1 MNQLKFESLGTQWV
15 IESNGDIPT
24 QIESWL
30 SKFENTYSRFIYDS
44 LLNRISLTPGRYQLD
59 SDGQKILDYY
69 RQFYKLTNGLFSP
82 LIGQN
87 LVQAGYNSKYTLS
100 TSLLTDIPLFEDFF
114 EYNPPYVE
122 TKKSCQLDFGGIG
135 KGYAI
140 EQVKNILLSTNSD
153 YFYINAGQD
162 IYIHSSAPIE
172 VALENPHNPEE
183 AIGIAK
189 ISNQSICGSS
199 GNRRHWGKF
208 HHIINPQ
215 TKLSP
220 SEIVATWVVADNPT
234 IADTISTCLFL
245 VPPQKLLTEFDF
257 EYLIIDQHQ
266 QAVRSPHFPATLF

>member
-1 MNQLKFESLGTQWV
+1 MNQLKFESLGTIWV
-15 IESNGDIPT
+15 IESNGNIPGVIT
-24 QIESWL
+24 DWL
-30 SKFENTYSRFIYDS
+30 AKFENTYSRFIANS
-44 LLNRISLTPGRYQLD
+44 LLNRISSTPGRYQID
-59 SDGQKILDYY
+59 SDGQIIFAYY
-69 RQFYKLTNGLFSP
+69 RQFCKLTNGLFSP

-87 LVQAGYNSKYTLS
+87 LVQAGYDSNYSLS
-100 TSLLTDIPLFEDFF
+100 TSTLTEIPRLEDIV
-114 EYNPPYVE
+114 EYNPPYIE
-122 TKKSCQLDFGGIG
+122 TKKISQLDFGGIG

-140 EQVKNILLSTNSD
+140 EQVKNLLLDTNSD

-162 IYIHSSAPIE
+162 IYIHSSVPID
-172 VALENPHNPEE
+172 VALENPSNPEE

-220 SEIVATWVVADNPT
+220 SDIVATWVVADNPT